1 MQLFKLWRG
10 EHWAEKELTMKR
22 RIFPC
27 MLLMICAFATGANV
41 LPHATQRASRR
52 RNRPRPA
59 VVCPDPTVKCKT
71 SIDYFQP
78 NDLPFQ
84 IPADGVIIETEF
96 FYAVIL
102 KSIKVSDDNCETFVS
117 EAERLQAQALFPTQ
131 KVFSSRCAD
140 PTTLYYTN
148 VDPDTR
154 FMAVYA
160 GANRAQAAKTLAR
173 VKATGKFPG
182 ANLRR
187 MQAGFNG
194 T

>member
-1 MQLFKLWRG
+1 
-10 EHWAEKELTMKR
+10 MKR
-22 RIFPC
+22 GSYTGV
-27 MLLMICAFATGANV
+27 LLLLCAIATGVNV
-41 LPHATQRASRR
+41 PAHADQRATRR
-52 RNRPRPA
+52 KPMPRFA
-59 VVCPDPTVKCKT
+59 VICFDPTVKCKT
-71 SIDYFQP
+71 SVIFEP

-84 IPADGVIIETEF
+84 MTPDSVIVETEF

-102 KSIKVSDDNCETFVS
+102 KSMKVADNDCERFTP
-117 EAERLQAQALFPTQ
+117 EAERLQVQALFPRR

-140 PTTLYYTN
+140 PGSLYYTN
-148 VDPDTR
+148 VDPNTR

-160 GANRAQAAKTLAR
+160 GASKAEAARILAQ
-173 VKATGKFPG
+173 VKASGKFPG

>member
-1 MQLFKLWRG
+1 
-10 EHWAEKELTMKR
+10 MKR
-22 RIFPC
+22 GRHAGV
-27 MLLMICAFATGANV
+27 LLLLCAVATGANV
-41 LPHATQRASRR
+41 SSHASQRAARR
-52 RNRPRPA
+52 KPAPRFA
-59 VVCPDPTVKCKT
+59 VICFDPTVKCKT
-71 SIDYFQP
+71 SVIFEP

-84 IPADGVIIETEF
+84 MAAENVIVETEF

-102 KSIKVSDDNCETFVS
+102 KSMKAADNDCERFIP
-117 EAERLQAQALFPTQ
+117 EAERLQVQAMFPRR

-140 PTTLYYTN
+140 PGYLYYTN
-148 VDPDTR
+148 VDPNTR

-160 GANRAQAAKTLAR
+160 GTSKAEAARILAQ
-173 VKATGKFPG
+173 VKASGKFPG